1 MKNYQ
6 FHIEPGEQERVLTLL
21 REFNDVVVDKVTD
34 DTVNFT
40 IELDDEE
47 ADALYY
53 EMLMEVELR
62 VFSERRHV
70 H

>member
-6 FHIEPGEQERVLTLL
+6 FHIEHGEQERVLSIL
-21 REFNDVVVDKVTD
+21 REFNDVIVDVVREDSIT
-34 DTVNFT
+34 FT
-40 IELDDEE
+40 IELDNED
-47 ADALYY
+47 ADALYN
-53 EMLMEVELR
+53 ELLMEVELR

>member
-6 FHIEPGEQERVLTLL
+6 FHIEPGEQDRVLALL
-21 REFNDVVVDKVTD
+21 REFNDVVVDKVTF

-40 IELDDEE
+40 IELDNEE

-53 EMLMEVELR
+53 EMLMEAELR
-62 VFSERRHV
+62 IFSERRHV

>member
-6 FHIEPGEQERVLTLL
+6 FHIEPGEENRVLALL
-21 REFNDVVVDKVTD
+21 REFNDVVIDKVSD
-34 DTVNFT
+34 DTINFT

>member
-6 FHIEPGEQERVLTLL
+6 FHIEPGEQDRVLALL
-21 REFNDVVVDKVTD
+21 REFNDVVVDKVTF

-53 EMLMEVELR
+53 EMLMEAELR
-62 VFSERRHV
+62 IFAERRHV

>member
-6 FHIEPGEQERVLTLL
+6 FHIEPREESRVLAIL
-21 REFNDVVVDKVTD
+21 REFNDVVIDKVAD
-34 DTVNFT
+34 DTVSFT
-40 IELDDEE
+40 IELDNEE
-47 ADALYY
+47 ADALYN
-53 EMLMEVELR
+53 EIEMEVELR

>member
-6 FHIEPGEQERVLTLL
+6 FHLEPGEQDNVLSIL
-21 REFNDVVVDKVTD
+21 REFNDVLIDKVTD
-34 DTVNFT
+34 HSVNFT
-40 IELDDEE
+40 IELDNED

-53 EMLMEVELR
+53 ELLMEVELR